1 MWPVLL
7 VAGLAAESVLWR
19 NGQSP
24 QYVVYDLAVGFA
36 AVFVSLLVWEA
47 QPSNRIGPL
56 LVAYSTWF
64 LIGPVRFLPDTAW
77 ISFSWIAQ
85 SVVAAVFAH
94 LVLAYPSGRLTSR
107 LDTGF
112 VVITYAYT
120 LAHAPGAADGRAG

>member
-1 MWPVLL
+1 VADPALEPLPTRGARISLWLRRATWPVLL

-56 LVAYSTWF
+56 LVAYST
-64 LIGPVRFLPDTAW
+64 
-77 ISFSWIAQ
+77 
-85 SVVAAVFAH
+85 
-94 LVLAYPSGRLTSR
+94 
-107 LDTGF
+107 
-112 VVITYAYT
+112 
-120 LAHAPGAADGRAG
+120 